1 MPTIVLTRREVEASV
16 KMLQPL
22 PRAVMRLV
30 ELVESETATV
40 EQMEQVISTDP
51 VLCGKVLQ
59 IANSA
64 YYGLARSVSSIR
76 HALILL
82 GAHTIKG
89 IALSVAAM
97 GALRSGRVVRE
108 AEQRL
113 WKHSLACAGY
123 AQEIAR
129 ACRWGTRLAEDA
141 YIAGLL
147 HDIGA
152 LFLLARFP
160 EQYQPL
166 PRGEGEAAL
175 LEHETAL
182 FGYDHA
188 AIGAM
193 ILEHWQLPERLV
205 KVVGNHHAPFLPEDE
220 TRQLVAAVMLADAW
234 SEWHGEPPSIPEAA
248 LELTRLSEET
258 ARQIRERV
266 DASLDALYHAL
277 VA

>member
-16 KMLQPL
+16 KTLQPL

-40 EQMEQVISTDP
+40 EQMEQVINTDP

-97 GALRSGRVVRE
+97 SVLRSSRVISE

-129 ACRWGTRLAEDA
+129 ACRWGARLSEDA

-152 LFLLARFP
+152 LFLLTRFP

-166 PRGEGEAAL
+166 LRRESETAL
-175 LEHETAL
+175 IEHETGL

-193 ILEHWQLPERLV
+193 ILDHWRLPERLV

-234 SEWHGEPPSIPEAA
+234 SEQRGEPPSIPEAVA
-248 LELTRLSEET
+248 ELTRLSEET
-258 ARQIRERV
+258 VSQIRARVEAGV
-266 DASLDALYHAL
+266 DAHYHAL